1 VKITLSDEVITYNKR
16 KKGDFDQK
24 EEEEE
29 EDHKRVAKRLES
41 TYAGPLVSEVEPK
54 PLALTV

>member
-1 VKITLSDEVITYNKR
+1 MFSKEVITYNKR